1 MELRL
6 RSQLKARGKGNLAR
20 ESIVNMNELTAA
32 DRDIFRNA
40 LRVVRQFR
48 ELVRHRYNLQYF
60 T

>member
-1 MELRL
+1 V
-6 RSQLKARGKGNLAR
+6 NL
-20 ESIVNMNELTAA
+20 NELTAA

-40 LRVVRQFR
+40 LRVVRLFR